1 MLDGVQQIRI
11 LLLYARKSERYI
23 GSDWY
28 FQLTWNDSDVN
39 LPSKSMVPLNVS
51 CFFDAERDG
60 TAMGACGGVTYQ
72 IVGKDSVIQ
81 GYGEILILEILYV
94 VY

>member
-1 MLDGVQQIRI
+1 MLSKFESYCFTQEQVRGI
-11 LLLYARKSERYI
+11 LAVTDI
-23 GSDWY
+23 
-28 FQLTWNDSDVN
+28 FQHTWNDSDVN

-51 CFFDAERDG
+51 CFFDTKRDG

-72 IVGKDSVIQ
+72 IVDKDSVIQ
-81 GYGEILILEILYV
+81 GYGKILILEILYV